1 MRVFWV
7 TLILT
12 FLSFAGIAQ
21 KTSSTDLTTRVLAK
35 KGYLVVLPDTS
46 FIVLNDTVI
55 VTSKKIRVRK
65 NPYEVTESF
74 YDSLDHRTSKRKI
87 TNEIHD
93 LVIKPANRKR
103 VVDSVIVKSEDVF
116 KPYSGFTIRS
126 IKLLKVDLLEGSVID
141 TLRHARTKFGKFVNA
156 VHIDTRDVIVR
167 NNLMFSVGDKVDP
180 YRLSDN
186 ERILRQFKTIRDA
199 RIYLNPVEG
208 EENMVDVVVATQ
220 DVISLG
226 ASGGYS
232 SLKNYRVEVYD
243 INIMGYAKELG
254 VSYFRHKD
262 GSPQDGYEITLR
274 QPNISGSF
282 IDGEITYTNNY
293 LRHRTLIAAGREFLT
308 PRMRYAGGVE
318 LFKTQ
323 ENYLLDENDT
333 LKIPYTQKSYD
344 VWAGRS
350 FLFGERTNLIFSF
363 RNQAYKFS
371 DRPYIAPDSN
381 NFFFNRNLYLG
392 SVTLLKRN
400 FFKSSLINGFGRT
413 EDIPV
418 NAWVGVTGGFEK
430 NTFSDRYYGDIRT
443 GLGKY
448 LDRLGYMGV
457 DVTFGGFYRSQT
469 WEDGILNVTGT
480 YFSNLLKLRKVRL
493 RQFVNFNYVHGYA
506 RTIDPTVNILNGKWR
521 SEDGFIPLGQERISV
536 GTESV
541 YFTPWY
547 FYGFKFALYHGVN
560 INFLKTSSGLLQRQ
574 NIFPSVRAGIRTLND
589 HLVFPTLSV
598 DFNYYFKAAG
608 YSSAYTLK
616 ISTTLPRL
624 FQNIRTFKPE
634 LARFQ

>member
-1 MRVFWV
+1 M
-7 TLILT
+7 
-12 FLSFAGIAQ
+12 AQ
-21 KTSSTDLTTRVLAK
+21 KTPSQPSGGFTTRVLAK
-35 KGYLVVLPDTS
+35 KGYYVVLPDTS

-55 VTSKKIRVRK
+55 VTNKKIRVRK

-74 YDSLDHRTSKRKI
+74 YDSLDRRTSKRKI

-93 LVIKPANRKR
+93 LVIKSSNRKH

-116 KPYSGFTIRS
+116 KPYDGLTIRS

-141 TLRHARTKFGKFVNA
+141 TLRHAKTKFGKFVNA
-156 VHIDTRDVIVR
+156 VHMDTRDVIIR
-167 NNLMFSVGDKVDP
+167 NNLMFNVGDKVDP
-180 YRLSDN
+180 YQLSDN

-199 RIYLNPVEG
+199 RIYVKPVEG
-208 EENMVDVVVATQ
+208 VDGMVDIVVATQ
-220 DVISLG
+220 DVVSLG

-232 SLKNYRVEVYD
+232 SLKRYRIEVYD

-254 VSYFRHKD
+254 ISYFRNKD

-274 QPNISGSF
+274 QPNIGGSF

-293 LRHRTLIAAGREFLT
+293 LRHRTLIAAGREFIT
-308 PRMRYAGGVE
+308 PSMRYAGGIE
-318 LFKTQ
+318 LFRTQ
-323 ENYLLDENDT
+323 ENYLLNENDT
-333 LKIPYTQKSYD
+333 FKIPYTQKSYD

-350 FLFGERTNLIFSF
+350 FLLGERTNLIFSA
-363 RNQAYKFS
+363 RNQAYKFA
-371 DRPYIAPDSN
+371 DRPYISPDSN
-381 NFFFNRNLYLG
+381 NFFFNRNLYLA
-392 SVTLLKRN
+392 SITLIKRN

-413 EDIPV
+413 EDVPV
-418 NAWVGVTGGFEK
+418 NSWLSTTGGFEK
-430 NTFSDRYYGDIRT
+430 NTFSDRYYADIRT
-443 GLGKY
+443 GVGKY
-448 LDRLGYMGV
+448 LTHFGYFSV
-457 DVTFGGFYRSQT
+457 DFTFGGFYRIKS
-469 WEDGILNVTGT
+469 WEDGILNINGT

-493 RQFVNFNYVHGYA
+493 RQFVNFSYVHGYD

-521 SEDGFIPLGQERISV
+521 SDDGLIPLGHERISM

-560 INFLKTSSGLLQRQ
+560 INFLKTSSGLLHRQ
-574 NIFPSVRAGIRTLND
+574 NIFPSVKAGIRTLND
-589 HLVFPTLSV
+589 HLVFPTLSI
-598 DFNYYFKAAG
+598 DFSYYFKAAG
-608 YSSAYTLK
+608 YSSAYSLK

-624 FQNIRTFKPE
+624 FQNIRTFRPE